1 MIGFMKKVVFETH
14 QILSFQLE
22 KYFFPTGKVNFPYRK
37 GAFFDAS
44 EMDFIWFQWACC
56 V

>member
-22 KYFFPTGKVNFPYRK
+22 KYFRPVRLKWLSDHFESNLSRCHPIF
-37 GAFFDAS
+37 
-44 EMDFIWFQWACC
+44 
-56 V
+56 